1 MKLLRSLTTVAGFT
15 LGSRVFGFFRDVLT
29 ASLLGTGAAADAFV
43 VALKLPSLLRRLL
56 AEGAFNAAFVP
67 MYAGLLAK
75 EGKNSANSF
84 AQEVLSVF
92 VVCLM
97 VIVVLA
103 ELAMPWL
110 VRVFVPGFIATPERL
125 EMAITFCRITFPF
138 ILFISLTALYSGIL
152 NSFDRFAAA
161 AGSPMAGNIFV
172 IACVMAFS
180 VVVTDSGNLLA
191 MAITGCGVVQL
202 LWVWVPA
209 FWTGEGLGL
218 SRPRLTPRVR
228 QLLKRMAPVALGSGV
243 HQFNVLIGTLIAS
256 ILPVGG
262 ISYLYYAERLNQ
274 LPLSVIGTA
283 MSTVLLPLLAKSI
296 RAGRHDE
303 AKAMQNQGI
312 ELSMLLTVPAMIGL
326 VLLAEPLVKMLYER
340 GAFDGD
346 AAQQTAYALM
356 AYSLGLPAYV
366 LTKIFDTSFYAQE
379 DTVTPLKVAGI
390 AVAIDIILSVALI
403 GTLEHVGIALATAAA
418 AWVNVAILGYL
429 LYRRN
434 FFALTEHLSRFS
446 TGLVVATASTGGVLW
461 YLKPQV
467 MHMVVAGGSQRILGV
482 SLLIGSGLLTY
493 IVTARMIGIL
503 NFKELRK
510 QFRGQ

>member
-15 LGSRVFGFFRDVLT
+15 LGSRVFGFFRDMLT
-29 ASLLGTGAAADAFV
+29 ASFLGTGAASDAFV

-75 EGKNSANSF
+75 EGKQSANSF

-97 VIVVLA
+97 VIVVIA

-125 EMAITFCRITFPF
+125 ELAITFCRLTFPF

-161 AGSPMAGNIFV
+161 AASPMAGNIFV
-172 IACVMAFS
+172 IGFVLGFS
-180 VVVTDSGNLLA
+180 VIITDSGQLLA
-191 MAITGCGVVQL
+191 IAITGCGVVQL
-202 LWVWVPA
+202 LWVWGPA
-209 FWTGEGLGL
+209 FWSGDGLKL
-218 SRPRLTPRVR
+218 SKPSLTPRVR
-228 QLLKRMAPVALGSGV
+228 LLLKRMAPVAVGSGV

-296 RAGRHDE
+296 RAGKLDD
-303 AKAMQNQGI
+303 AKTMQNQGI

-326 VLLAEPLVKMLYER
+326 VILAEPMVKMLFER
-340 GAFDGD
+340 GAFDAA
-346 AAQQTAYALM
+346 AAQQTSYALM
-356 AYSLGLPAYV
+356 AYSIGLPAYV

-390 AVAIDIILSVALI
+390 AVVADIVLSLLLI
-403 GTLEHVGIALATAAA
+403 NSLQHIGIALATAAA
-418 AWVNVAILGYL
+418 AWINVIVLGYL
-429 LYRRN
+429 LHRKN
-434 FFALTEHLSRFS
+434 FFSVTERLSKF
-446 TGLVVATASTGGVLW
+446 TLGLIVATGSTGGVLW
-461 YLKPQV
+461 YLKPRL
-467 MHMVVAGGSQRILGV
+467 MDMVNSGGYQRAFGV
-482 SLLIGSGLLTY
+482 CLLIGSGLLTY
-493 IVTARMIGIL
+493 VVTAQMIGIL
-503 NFKELRK
+503 NYKELKK
-510 QFRGQ
+510 QFKG